1 MINDFVYEFIKV
13 DRILM
18 SNVSLDM
25 LHKKTWRE
33 YMDIF
38 VSGIQVG

>member
-18 SNVSLDM
+18 SNVLLDM
-25 LHKKTWRE
+25 FYKKIWRE

-38 VSGIQVG
+38 VFGI